1 MLNKFKIWIWETFIC
16 LFLEY
21 IMIICHRNK
30 PNIEI
35 LFANSILTKLQSL
48 MNAIKN
54 LIYMY
59 NF

>member
-35 LFANSILTKLQSL
+35 LFANSILTKLQ
-48 MNAIKN
+48 
-54 LIYMY
+54 
-59 NF
+59 